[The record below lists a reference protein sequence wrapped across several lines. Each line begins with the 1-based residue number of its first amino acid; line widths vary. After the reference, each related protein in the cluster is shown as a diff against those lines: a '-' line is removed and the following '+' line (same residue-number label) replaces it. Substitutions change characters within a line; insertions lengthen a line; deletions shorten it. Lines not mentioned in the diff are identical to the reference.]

1 MASLNNN
8 RMLFFTTSPRTPF
21 KMIPEIELLENYFNG
36 QKWNKHT
43 QVSFIELLSQEGF
56 FNGKG
61 SKNNL
66 DFSARDRINRAPKAL
81 GFVRLNPT
89 IELTEVGK
97 LFVTSKR
104 KEEILL
110 RQLLKFQFPSPFHTQ
125 STQKNSDF
133 WVKPYL
139 EVLRLIHHFG
149 TLSFD
154 EVMLF
159 GLQMTS
165 YKMFDDIVKKIEDFR
180 IEKITYRGKYKQLK
194 ANIQEDII
202 LKLFDEEINSGQIK
216 TRESNEKSIKKF
228 ISTKSSNMKDYT
240 DACFRYLRS
249 TGIVNVSQRGR
260 SLSIATE
267 KIPDV
272 EFILSTVDRNPI
284 FIDDEERYT
293 EILYNSTLPTL
304 YTDNEEVLIQ
314 KLTEYTSMSDSK
326 ISKLSFLE
334 KKERLFEAVED
345 KKQSILNQQLVNI
358 KAYKQYDDIMN
369 TFDDIEQKNVL
380 DIPLMLEW
388 NTWRAM
394 AMLDGG
400 SIKANL
406 KFDDNGVPMST
417 AQGNM
422 ADIFCDYKDYG
433 LTVEVTTASGQK
445 QYEMESEPVSRHL
458 AKYKKE
464 TGKNAYCLFIAPKIN
479 EACIAHFFMLH
490 KMNIAFYGGK
500 SVIVP
505 IDITTFKKMLADSY
519 KAEYHPNPTQ
529 VKSLFDYSL
538 EVAEKTD
545 NEVEWYTK
553 IKEKALNWL
562 GA

>member
-1 MASLNNN
+1 MASLNKR

-21 KMIPEIELLENYFNG
+21 KMIPEIELLGNNFSG
-36 QKWNKHT
+36 QKWDKRT
-43 QVSFIELLSQEGF
+43 QVDFIELLSQEGF
-56 FNGKG
+56 FNGNG
-61 SKNNL
+61 SKYNL

-81 GFVRLNPT
+81 GFVSLNPT

-110 RQLLKFQFPSPFHTQ
+110 RQLLKFQFPSPFHKQ
-125 STQKNSDF
+125 STQENSDF

-139 EVLRLIHHFG
+139 EILRLIYHFG

-154 EVMLF
+154 EIMLF
-159 GLQMTS
+159 GLQMIS
-165 YKMFDDIVKKIEDFR
+165 YKMFDDIVQKIEDFR
-180 IEKITYRGKYKQLK
+180 IEKIKYKGKYKQLK
-194 ANIQEDII
+194 ASIQEHII
-202 LKLFDEEINSGQIK
+202 LRLFDEEIKSGKIK
-216 TRESNEKSIKKF
+216 TRESNEKSIRKF
-228 ISTKSSNMKDYT
+228 ILTKSSNMRDYT

-272 EFILSTVDRNPI
+272 EFILSTVERNPI
-284 FIDDEERYT
+284 FIDDEKKYT
-293 EILYNSTLPTL
+293 EILYNSTLPIL

-314 KLTEYTSMSDSK
+314 KLTEYTNMSSSE
-326 ISKLSFLE
+326 ICELPFQE
-334 KKERLFEAVED
+334 KKECLFEAIED
-345 KKQSILNQQLVNI
+345 KKQSILNQQIANI
-358 KAYKQYDDIMN
+358 KDYKQYDDIMN
-369 TFDDIEQKNVL
+369 TFDDIEKKNVL

-394 AMLDGG
+394 TMLDGG
-400 SIKANL
+400 FVKANL

-422 ADIFCDYKDYG
+422 SDIFCDYEEYG

-464 TGKNAYCLFIAPKIN
+464 TGKDAYCLFIAPKIN

-505 IDITTFKKMLADSY
+505 IDINTFRKMLTDSY
-519 KAEYHPNPTQ
+519 KVDYQPNPKQ
-529 VKSLFDYSL
+529 VKSLFEYSL
-538 EVAEKTD
+538 EIAEKSD

-553 IKEKALNWL
+553 VTEKALNWL
-562 GA
+562 TV